1 MSKLSTS
8 LKKFKDWRRDLTDAI
23 VEYQTWSE
31 QQSAGDGEQDLRVYE
46 LIESLKQDKIT
57 IALTGEYSRGKT
69 ELINAIFFSDHKQRV
84 LPSSAGRTT
93 MCPTEILYD
102 PKESPYIKLLPIE
115 TRKTSV
121 SISEYKNT
129 PIHWTTI
136 HILKVDSVEEV
147 REAFQQIT
155 RTKKVHV
162 REAQELGLYESCLQ
176 YLNGEIPEDDMLEI
190 PIWRHAIINY
200 PHPLLI
206 QGLNIIDTPGLNA
219 LGAEP
224 ELTYNILP
232 SAHAILYLLAADTG
246 VTKTDLEIWLNHV
259 NYQGSNKSAPKYV
272 VMNKID
278 TLWDG
283 LGDRELLQ
291 QTIDKQVDDIARTLH
306 VNRSDIYP
314 VSAQKALTA
323 RVKNDANLLKQSGIE
338 ALENKLAFEV
348 LPMKYE
354 LIRNKVIYEISTRLQ
369 NSRNLL
375 DTKLQ
380 HVEKQISDLKN
391 IGDSN
396 LDTLQKMVSHMR
408 QEKEKYD
415 KELEGF
421 QLTRSTLSKQAKV
434 LLSHLGIDSF
444 NRLIKQTRKQMH
456 QSWTTHGLKGSM
468 ATMFKGATDRME
480 LVSKQADE
488 IKSVVE
494 KIYYKLHTE
503 YGLTQIQPA
512 KLLLATHFIEL
523 KKLSARADA
532 FRKSPVTTMT
542 EQHFVIQKFFITLVS
557 QALQIFNDCNS
568 TAKYWFKT
576 MVQPVY
582 DQIQEHKNSIDR
594 NLVDLKKIHENL
606 DSLGGKIEK
615 LEQKQKDLQSQIK
628 LIETLN
634 NRINIP
640 AE

>member
-8 LKKFKDWRRDLTDAI
+8 LKKFKNWRRDLADAI

-69 ELINAIFFSDHKQRV
+69 ELLNAIFFSEHKQRV
-84 LPSSAGRTT
+84 LPSAAGRTT

-102 PKESPYIKLLPIE
+102 SKESPYIKLLPIE

-147 REAFQQIT
+147 REAFQEIT

-176 YLNGEIPEDDMLEI
+176 YLNGEVPEDNMLEI

-246 VTKTDLEIWLNHV
+246 VTKTDLEVWLNHV
-259 NYQGSNKSAPKYV
+259 NYQASAKSAPKYV

-283 LGDRELLQ
+283 LSDPELLQ
-291 QTIDKQVDDIARTLH
+291 QTVDKQVGEIARTLH
-306 VNRSDIYP
+306 VNQSDIYP

-323 RVKNDANLLKQSGIE
+323 RVKNDDNLLKQSGIE
-338 ALENKLAFEV
+338 ALEDKLAFEV

-354 LIRNKVIYEISTRLQ
+354 LIRNKVVYEISTRLQ
-369 NSRNLL
+369 NSRDLL
-375 DTKLQ
+375 DSKLQ
-380 HVEKQISDLKN
+380 RVEKQISDLKK

-396 LDTLQKMVSHMR
+396 LDTLQKMLSHMR

-415 KELEGF
+415 KELE
-421 QLTRSTLSKQAKV
+421 
-434 LLSHLGIDSF
+434 
-444 NRLIKQTRKQMH
+444 
-456 QSWTTHGLKGSM
+456 
-468 ATMFKGATDRME
+468 
-480 LVSKQADE
+480 
-488 IKSVVE
+488 
-494 KIYYKLHTE
+494 
-503 YGLTQIQPA
+503 
-512 KLLLATHFIEL
+512 
-523 KKLSARADA
+523 
-532 FRKSPVTTMT
+532 
-542 EQHFVIQKFFITLVS
+542 
-557 QALQIFNDCNS
+557 
-568 TAKYWFKT
+568 
-576 MVQPVY
+576 
-582 DQIQEHKNSIDR
+582 
-594 NLVDLKKIHENL
+594 
-606 DSLGGKIEK
+606 
-615 LEQKQKDLQSQIK
+615 
-628 LIETLN
+628 
-634 NRINIP
+634 
-640 AE
+640 